1 MEDTQS
7 YRLDEAMDITEITLH
22 HIDGQNI
29 VYWEDIER
37 AFPGVKRIHSGNSV
51 IKFHRGTDYQR

>member
-7 YRLDEAMDITEITLH
+7 YRLFESTDIMEITLH
-22 HIDGQNI
+22 HTDGQSV

-37 AFPGVKRIHSGNSV
+37 AFPGVKRTHSGNSV
-51 IKFHRGTDYQR
+51 IKFIRGSNCQW